1 MLRSCKQ
8 NKPLQ
13 FALLRLIARV
23 ARATCHLLT
32 LAIPRPPQTSRALLL
47 IVALVGVISCP
58 GRPTDAKPTISVTD
72 ARLWGHP
79 GYTRFVLEMSAEV
92 YPQLFLL
99 PNPNRLV
106 IDFPQVE
113 FAIPRLQGELHKPIG
128 VITGYRYG
136 LLKPGVSRL
145 VLDLAMAAT
154 VKHQF
159 VLPPL
164 ESKPYRFVIDLE
176 PSTESAFQAAV
187 ANSTMRPTTRTKQP
201 IETIR
206 TPFLSDD
213 VFTIVIDA
221 GHGGVDP
228 GTIGRN
234 GMYEKD
240 VALAAAKELAD
251 IIESLGSYHIVL
263 TRDKDIFLPL
273 RERVA
278 IGRGAGADLFLSLHA
293 DSIKNMKV
301 HGAHVYSLS
310 ETASDKEAEALA
322 AKENKAD
329 IIAGID
335 LAAHPSDVG
344 SILLDLSQR
353 ETNNFSAEAAN
364 ILVQEWQARGLKLL
378 QKPPRQAGFAVLKAP
393 DVPSILVELGFLS
406 NSADVKKLSSTSGR
420 APLLEA
426 LTQAVDRYFK
436 DILSE
441 R

>member
-13 FALLRLIARV
+13 FAFLKVAVRV
-23 ARATCHLLT
+23 GRATCRLLT
-32 LAIPRPPQTSRALLL
+32 LTILRPQTSRALLL
-47 IVALVGVISCP
+47 IVPLAGAISCP
-58 GRPTDAKPTISVTD
+58 TQPSEAKPTISVTG
-72 ARLWGHP
+72 ARLWAHP
-79 GYTRFVLEMSAEV
+79 GYTRFVLEMSAEA
-92 YPQLFLL
+92 YPQLFFL

-106 IDFPQVE
+106 IDFPQVD
-113 FAIPRLQGELHKPIG
+113 FAIPRMQSLPRKRIG
-128 VITGYRYG
+128 VISGYRYG
-136 LLKPGVSRL
+136 LLKPGISRL
-145 VLDLAMAAT
+145 VLDLAIAAT
-154 VKHQF
+154 VKHKF
-159 VLPPL
+159 LLPPL
-164 ESKPYRFVIDLE
+164 EGKPYRFVIDLE
-176 PSTESAFQAAV
+176 PSTESAFQTAV
-187 ANSTMRPTTRTKQP
+187 ANSTMSPTTHT
-201 IETIR
+201 IETMS
-206 TPFLSDD
+206 TTLLSDD

-228 GTIGRN
+228 GAIGRN
-234 GMYEKD
+234 GIYEKD

-251 IIESLGSYHIVL
+251 IIKSLGSYHVVL
-263 TRDKDIFLPL
+263 TRAKDIFLPL

-293 DSIKNMKV
+293 DSIRNMKV

-329 IIAGID
+329 IIAGIN
-335 LAAHPSDVG
+335 LAAHPPDVS

-364 ILVQEWQARGLKLL
+364 VLVQEWQARGLKLL
-378 QKPPRQAGFAVLKAP
+378 QKPHRQAGFAVLKAP

-406 NSADVKKLSSTSGR
+406 NPGDVKKLSRASGR

>member
-8 NKPLQ
+8 NDPSQ
-13 FALLRLIARV
+13 FATLRLVLRV

-32 LAIPRPPQTSRALLL
+32 VAIQRSPTSQALLL
-47 IVALVGVISCP
+47 IVTLAGVISCP
-58 GRPTDAKPTISVTD
+58 GRPTDANPNISVTD
-72 ARLWGHP
+72 VRLWAHP
-79 GYTRFVLEMSAEV
+79 GYTRFVFEMSAEA

-99 PNPNRLV
+99 PSPNRLV
-106 IDFPQVE
+106 IDFLQVD
-113 FAIPRLQGELHKPIG
+113 FAIPRLQGQLHKPIG

-145 VLDLAMAAT
+145 VLDLAIAAT
-154 VKHQF
+154 VKHKF
-159 VLPPL
+159 LLPPL
-164 ESKPYRFVIDLE
+164 EGKPYRFVIDLE
-176 PSTESAFQAAV
+176 PSTESAFQTAV
-187 ANSTMRPTTRTKQP
+187 ANSTMRPTTQTV
-201 IETIR
+201 EAMR

-213 VFTIVIDA
+213 VFTVVIDA

-228 GTIGRN
+228 GAIGRN
-234 GMYEKD
+234 GTYEKD

-251 IIESLGSYHIVL
+251 IIESLGSYHVVL

-278 IGRGAGADLFLSLHA
+278 IGRSAGADLFLSLHA
-293 DSIKNMKV
+293 DSIRNMKV

-329 IIAGID
+329 IIAGIN
-335 LAAHPSDVG
+335 LAAHPPDVG

-364 ILVQEWQARGLKLL
+364 VLVQEWQARGLKLL
-378 QKPPRQAGFAVLKAP
+378 QKPHRQAGFAVLKAP
-393 DVPSILVELGFLS
+393 DVPSILIELGFLS
-406 NSADVKKLSSTSGR
+406 NPVDVKKLSRASGR